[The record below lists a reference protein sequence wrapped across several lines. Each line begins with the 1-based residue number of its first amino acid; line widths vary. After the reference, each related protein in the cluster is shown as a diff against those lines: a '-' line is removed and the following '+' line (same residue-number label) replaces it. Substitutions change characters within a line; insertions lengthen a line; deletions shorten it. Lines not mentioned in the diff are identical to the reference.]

1 LLLLLY
7 ETHFIQYMSWC
18 LFRFLGPLFDS
29 SVIWYMMLFCIERI
43 TVVID
48 ILHNVF
54 RAVLRS
60 IRRIDIMIVSSTL
73 IEKLLF
79 WRRQNLF
86 LQIVLKDIAMFTRG
100 KWSYLN
106 IECPLFMVLFLELC
120 VAIISNNSCWRILLI
135 WFTVY
140 LLQMTERGG
149 RCQE

>member
-1 LLLLLY
+1 
-7 ETHFIQYMSWC
+7 
-18 LFRFLGPLFDS
+18 
-29 SVIWYMMLFCIERI
+29 MLFCIERI

-86 LQIVLKDIAMFTRG
+86 LQIVLKDIAWFTRG

-106 IECPLFMVLFLELC
+106 IEGPLFMVLFLELC
-120 VAIISNNSCWRILLI
+120 VAIISNNSC
-135 WFTVY
+135 
-140 LLQMTERGG
+140 
-149 RCQE
+149 